1 MEGNTMSTNQKKRI
15 HNINRVIIIILS
27 ALGFF
32 ADGFQVNDLVFLAA
46 TAMWIWLPELNRF
59 DESLFE
65 SIDKH

>member
-1 MEGNTMSTNQKKRI
+1 MSTNQKKRI